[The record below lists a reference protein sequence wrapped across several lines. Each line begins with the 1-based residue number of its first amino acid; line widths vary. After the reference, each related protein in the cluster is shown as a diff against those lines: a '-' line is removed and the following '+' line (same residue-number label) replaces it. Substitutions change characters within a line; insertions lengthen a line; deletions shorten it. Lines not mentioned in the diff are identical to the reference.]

1 MNEDAVLVCIFL
13 HTITSAKYL
22 DRESTFAVEML
33 FGNGHM
39 EPKCEKAKEKVVK
52 GKEKETETHTKKLKT
67 ERTKTTTTTS
77 TITTSTHTTTASTG
91 VRFSVEKA
99 QCNNR

>member
-1 MNEDAVLVCIFL
+1 MA
-13 HTITSAKYL
+13 TSAKYL

-39 EPKCEKAKEKVVK
+39 EPKGEKAIK

-67 ERTKTTTTTS
+67 EHTKTTTTTS
-77 TITTSTHTTTASTG
+77 TSTTSTHTATAPTG
-91 VRFSVEKA
+91 VSFF
-99 QCNNR
+99 C